1 MKFFPNGVSKDT
13 IQRSINEAE
22 AQGAKM
28 PEEDEMEEPAA
39 QKPEK
44 AGEQAAPAQ
53 PAPATPPAPEAS
65 EE

>member
-1 MKFFPNGVSKDT
+1 MKLCPNGASKEV

-28 PEEDEMEEPAA
+28 PEEDEMEESAA

-44 AGEQAAPAQ
+44 AVEQAAPAAQ
-53 PAPATPPAPEAS
+53 PAPAPEAS
-65 EE
+65 VE